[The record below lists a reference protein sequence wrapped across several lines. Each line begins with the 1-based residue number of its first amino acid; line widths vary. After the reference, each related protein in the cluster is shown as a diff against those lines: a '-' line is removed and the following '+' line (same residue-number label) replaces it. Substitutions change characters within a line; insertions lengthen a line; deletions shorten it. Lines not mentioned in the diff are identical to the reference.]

1 MNESNTGALGIPEL
15 KLPVAMDFHIN
26 LHAPTGE
33 HATINESCSGAL
45 GIPEFMPPDG
55 GGLSQ

>member
-33 HATINESCSGAL
+33 CATMNESNPSAV
-45 GIPEFMPPDG
+45 GIPESMPPVG
-55 GGLSQ
+55 GGLL